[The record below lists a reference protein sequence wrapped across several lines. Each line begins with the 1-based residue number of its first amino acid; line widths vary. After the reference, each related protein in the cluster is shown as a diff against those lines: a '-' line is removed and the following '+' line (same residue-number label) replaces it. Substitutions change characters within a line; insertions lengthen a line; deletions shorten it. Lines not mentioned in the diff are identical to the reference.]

1 MGFDTTTTT
10 QLKSVGDAVQIV
22 ALLISGIVILNVANC
37 KSA

>member
-22 ALLISGIVILNVANC
+22 ALLIGGTFILNIPNC
-37 KSA
+37 EQ